1 MQKHK
6 KMKISYNWL
15 KQYVNCDYE
24 AEKIGEMLT
33 STGLEVEDLTPFE
46 SVKGGLKGVVVGKV
60 LTCIDHPDSDHLH
73 ITTVDCGGP
82 EPLHIVCGAPNVAAG
97 QKVLVAT
104 IGTELWHDN
113 ERMVIKKGKIRGE
126 VSEGMICAEDE
137 LQLGNSHDGIMVL
150 PDNFEVGRPASDYF
164 HVENDFTYE
173 IGLTAN
179 RSDATSH
186 IGSARDLVAALNHHG
201 KTSKYAIKWPS
212 VDNFKVDDN
221 SNDIEVV
228 VEDTKACPRYSGVTV
243 SGIKVGPSPEWLR
256 NRLAAVG
263 LRSINNVV
271 DITNYVLMEVG
282 QPLHAF
288 DADMI
293 KGKKVVVKCMPE
305 GTPFI
310 TLDGVERKLAATN
323 LMICNTEEPMC
334 MAGVFGGAK
343 SGVTEKTVNVF
354 LESAYFNPTSIRKT
368 SKMHDLQTVASFRY
382 ERGADPNITIYALKR
397 AAMLIKELAG
407 GKISSEIKD
416 VVNIDLVPA
425 RVELKYS
432 YLDKVAGQ
440 HITADET
447 KNILKSLDFKIVEE
461 NNEALI
467 LDVPTCKV
475 DVTRPADVVEEVLR
489 IYGYD
494 NIAIPTRIT
503 ASMSKQP
510 HPDKNQLQQKI
521 SDKLAFNGF
530 YEMKNNSLTK
540 AAYSETFTAFDA
552 NKNVKILNP
561 LSSDLNVMRQTLL
574 WGGLETIA
582 FNMNRR
588 VADMKLFEFGNVY
601 EYNAE
606 AKNAEKAL
614 APYSE
619 HTCLDIFITGNR
631 NAELWNQPQ
640 QPADF
645 FDLKRYVNGILKDM
659 RIDMEKVELSESA
672 MPHFEYALSYKVN
685 GKEIVMIGKLAK
697 ASTKVFDI
705 KRDVFY
711 ATINWTEL
719 CAMYAKAAEITFE
732 QLPKFPSVRR
742 DLAMIF
748 DKNVKFDDV
757 KRVAMQA
764 DNKTLQSVG
773 LFDVYEGDKIP
784 QGKKQYAMSFVLMSK
799 QTTLTDKVID
809 KTMAKIQSAI
819 EQQFGATLR

>member
-1 MQKHK
+1 
-6 KMKISYNWL
+6 MKISYNWL

-24 AEKIGEMLT
+24 AEKIGEILT

-73 ITTVDCGGP
+73 ITTVDCGGE
-82 EPLHIVCGAPNVAAG
+82 EPLHVVCGAPNVAAG

-104 IGTELWHDN
+104 IGTELWKGEEHFT
-113 ERMVIKKGKIRGE
+113 IKKGKIRGE

-137 LQLGNSHDGIMVL
+137 LQLGSSHEGVMVL
-150 PDNFEVGRPASDYF
+150 PDNFEAGRPASDYF
-164 HVENDFTYE
+164 HVEHDYTYE

-179 RSDATSH
+179 RSDAASH
-186 IGSARDLVAALNHHG
+186 IGSARDLVAALNHNN
-201 KTSKYAIKWPS
+201 KDLKYAIKRPS
-212 VDNFKVDDN
+212 VDNFMVDDH
-221 SNDIEVV
+221 SNDIDVV
-228 VEDTKACPRYSGVTV
+228 VEDTNACPRYSGVTI
-243 SGIKVGPSPEWLR
+243 SGVKVGPSPEWLR

-288 DADMI
+288 DADMV
-293 KGKKVVVKCMPE
+293 KGNKVVVKCLPE

-310 TLDGVERKLAATN
+310 TLDGVERKLASTN
-323 LMICNTEEPMC
+323 LMICNAEEPMC

-368 SKMHDLQTVASFRY
+368 SKMHDLQTDASFRY

-416 VVNIDLVPA
+416 IVNLDLAPA
-425 RVELKYS
+425 RVELKYG
-432 YLDKVAGQ
+432 YLDKVAGK
-440 HITADET
+440 HIGHEET
-447 KNILKSLDFKIVEE
+447 KNILRSLDFKIVEE
-461 NNEALI
+461 NDDTLL

-489 IYGYD
+489 IYGYN
-494 NIAIPTRIT
+494 NIEIPTRIT
-503 ASMSKQP
+503 ASIGKRP
-510 HPDKNQLQQKI
+510 NPDANKLQQKI
-521 SDKLAFNGF
+521 SDMLAFNGF
-530 YEMKNNSLTK
+530 YEMMNNSLTK
-540 AAYSETFTAFDA
+540 AAYTEDFPAF
-552 NKNVKILNP
+552 NPEKNVKILNP

-574 WGGLETIA
+574 WGGLETMS

-588 VADMKLFEFGNVY
+588 VADMKLFEFGHVY
-601 EYNAE
+601 EYDAE
-606 AKNAEKAL
+606 AKKTEVSL
-614 APYSE
+614 SPYSE
-619 HTCLDIFITGNR
+619 HACLDIFMTGNR
-631 NAELWNQPQ
+631 ENELWNAKQ
-640 QPADF
+640 QSTDF
-645 FDLKRYVNGILKDM
+645 FDLKRCVNGILKEM
-659 RIDMEKVELSESA
+659 HIETNKMETLETVL
-672 MPHFEYALSYKVN
+672 PHFEYALTYKINDV
-685 GKEIVMIGKLAK
+685 ETVTLGKLSK
-697 ASTKVFDI
+697 SSTKLFDI

-711 ATINWTEL
+711 ATVNWTKL
-719 CAMYAKAAEITFE
+719 CAAYANTKEITFS

-748 DKNVKFDDV
+748 DKNVRFDEV
-757 KRVAMQA
+757 RRIAMQA

-784 QGKKQYAMSFVLMSK
+784 QGKKQYAMSFVLMSR
-799 QTTLTDKVID
+799 QNTLTDKVID
-809 KTMAKIQSAI
+809 KTMTKIQAAI